1 MLSWIFQITIISIVL
16 IFLVHYLFNFFKSTL
31 TVPKIKDLVNS
42 PTQKYES
49 MFNIITKNNSKTYN
63 KKDYN
68 DNNSFNNDNNSFNN
82 DNNFNDNNND
92 NNFNDNNN
100 ENEYTLTDL
109 LPNQQTKTDMKN
121 ELKNFLKKQM
131 NPTNYVKS
139 SNNINNTT
147 SISALDSMMSNSY
160 SEFK

>member
-1 MLSWIFQITIISIVL
+1 MLSWILQITIISIVL

-49 MFNIITKNNSKTYN
+49 MFNIITKNNSKTDN
-63 KKDYN
+63 KKGYN
-68 DNNSFNNDNNSFNN
+68 DNNTFNNDYND
-82 DNNFNDNNND
+82 DNNFNDDNNN
-92 NNFNDNNN
+92 NNNN
-100 ENEYTLTDL
+100 ENEYNLTDL
-109 LPNQQTKTDMKN
+109 LTVQQTKTDMKN

-131 NPTNYVKS
+131 NPTNDVKS

-160 SEFK
+160 SEFR

>member
-1 MLSWIFQITIISIVL
+1 MLSWILQITIISIVL

-49 MFNIITKNNSKTYN
+49 MFNIITKNNSKTH
-63 KKDYN
+63 
-68 DNNSFNNDNNSFNN
+68 NNNGKFNND
-82 DNNFNDNNND
+82 NDNNND
-92 NNFNDNNN
+92 NNDYNNDYNNGNN

-109 LPNQQTKTDMKN
+109 LPTQQTKTDMKN

-131 NPTNYVKS
+131 NQTNDVKS

-160 SEFK
+160 SEFR

>member
-1 MLSWIFQITIISIVL
+1 MLSWILQITIISIVL

-49 MFNIITKNNSKTYN
+49 MFNIISKNNSKTHNN
-63 KKDYN
+63 KDNNDYN
-68 DNNSFNNDNNSFNN
+68 DNNY
-82 DNNFNDNNND
+82 NDNNND
-92 NNFNDNNN
+92 NN

-109 LPNQQTKTDMKN
+109 LPTQETKTDMKN

-131 NPTNYVKS
+131 NPTTET
-139 SNNINNTT
+139 NNTNNTT

-160 SEFK
+160 SNF

>member
-1 MLSWIFQITIISIVL
+1 MLSWILQITIISIVL

-49 MFNIITKNNSKTYN
+49 MFNIITKNNSKTH
-63 KKDYN
+63 N
-68 DNNSFNNDNNSFNN
+68 DNNYNNDYN
-82 DNNFNDNNND
+82 DNNFNDN
-92 NNFNDNNN
+92 NDNNN

-109 LPNQQTKTDMKN
+109 LPTQQTKTDMKN

-131 NPTNYVKS
+131 NPTNDVKG

-160 SEFK
+160 SNF

>member
-1 MLSWIFQITIISIVL
+1 
-16 IFLVHYLFNFFKSTL
+16 L

-49 MFNIITKNNSKTYN
+49 MFNIISKNNSKTPNNTFN
-63 KKDYN
+63 KGNNDYN
-68 DNNSFNNDNNSFNN
+68 DNNDYNNDNN
-82 DNNFNDNNND
+82 DN
-92 NNFNDNNN
+92 NDNNN

-109 LPNQQTKTDMKN
+109 LPTQQTKTDMKN

-131 NPTNYVKS
+131 NPTTDVKS

-160 SEFK
+160 SNF